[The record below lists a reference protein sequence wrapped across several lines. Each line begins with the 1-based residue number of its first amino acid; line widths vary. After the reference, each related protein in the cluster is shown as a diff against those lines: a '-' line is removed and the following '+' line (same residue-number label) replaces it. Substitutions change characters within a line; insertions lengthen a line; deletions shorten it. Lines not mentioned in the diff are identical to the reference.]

1 MSMVDTEMESREV
14 VDFPGNPPSRGKV
27 RRGFRAFPT
36 PGRRYPSLRKLEHR
50 IDDFFDPDYEPT
62 NSRDMQNGRRTIL
75 DLAYWL
81 GYRSRPELY
90 RDVYDKKEPEYGKML
105 LAAIDKLNAEYEYK
119 AMRTA
124 EENADAKTMMSI
136 VDRNDKI
143 IDRFNPDAGNDKG
156 GMKITIN
163 LAHDERV
170 RNVLADSVR
179 KLDMQMEEARRMAV
193 DAHSAPVTSG
203 LLGHDEGG
211 DE

>member
-193 DAHSAPVTSG
+193 DAHSIPVTSG